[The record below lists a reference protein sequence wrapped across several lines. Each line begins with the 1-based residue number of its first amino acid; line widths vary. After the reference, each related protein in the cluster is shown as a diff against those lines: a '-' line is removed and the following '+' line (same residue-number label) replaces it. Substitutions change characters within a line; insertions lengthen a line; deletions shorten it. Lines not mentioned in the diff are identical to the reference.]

1 MSKLTVEEWVTRRRD
16 LLCVKRERTG
26 RLDVK
31 VRYGV
36 QAAELTKVLD
46 YIAAHRPAL
55 AEDKDASLTDLIE
68 QLQKAEAQN
77 AALETTVRR
86 YMEAY
91 GLNDEVPDR
100 TSVASEGQ
108 DGSR

>member
-36 QAAELTKVLD
+36 QASELTKVLD

-55 AEDKDASLTDLIE
+55 VEDKDANIAQLIGLLE
-68 QLQKAEAQN
+68 KAEAQN
-77 AALETTVRR
+77 AAT
-86 YMEAY
+86 
-91 GLNDEVPDR
+91 DR
-100 TSVASEGQ
+100 TSGETE
-108 DGSR
+108 